1 MGFSDGYVE
10 KRIGK
15 NVFFKHINKIID
27 RTALEKEIDK
37 VYKRGESVDGVVL
50 HIKACCLPSLG
61 RIWCFLN
68 SFENSLQKSS
78 ATQ

>member
-27 RTALEKEIDK
+27 WTALEKEIDK
-37 VYKRGESVDGVVL
+37 VYRAPEIIVANAK
-50 HIKACCLPSLG
+50 I
-61 RIWCFLN
+61 
-68 SFENSLQKSS
+68 
-78 ATQ
+78 